1 MSVTALLKK
10 AITQRKRV
18 RMDYTP
24 ITEGHLAGI
33 RTIEPHALGKTR
45 KGHAVVRAFV
55 TRGVEGAQKEWRMFR
70 VSQIEN
76 PELLPQSFSVKN
88 DFNPKDKH
96 MRPRPLVAQTLKA
109 PRRSARIA
117 LPRRSARLAPK
128 E

>member
-1 MSVTALLKK
+1 MNVTALLRK

-24 ITEGHLAGI
+24 ITEGHLAGV

-55 TRGVEGAQKEWRMFR
+55 TRGVEGGQNRKEWRMFR
-70 VSQIEN
+70 VAQIEN
-76 PELLPQSFSVKN
+76 PELLPQSFDVKT

-96 MRPRPLVAQTLKA
+96 MRPRPLVAQTQ
-109 PRRSARIA
+109 RRSAR
-117 LPRRSARLAPK
+117 LVRPRRSARLAAV
-128 E
+128 